1 MKLAV
6 IGGGWAGMAAA
17 VTAADAGHQVTVY
30 EAARTLGGRAR
41 ELPLTLPDGRD
52 ILVDNGQHILIGAYT
67 DSLRL
72 MRKVGVDPDQALL
85 RLPLALVFPDGTG
98 LALSWGRA
106 PWDALAGILRA
117 QRLDLARPAF
127 TAARRH
133 RLAAQRLHLRAAGHR
148 GRAVRTAHAPAAGQ
162 VH

>member
-1 MKLAV
+1 
-6 IGGGWAGMAAA
+6 
-17 VTAADAGHQVTVY
+17 
-30 EAARTLGGRAR
+30 
-41 ELPLTLPDGRD
+41 LTLPDGRD

-67 DSLRL
+67 ESLRL

-98 LALSWGRA
+98 LALSRGSA

-117 QRLDLARPAF
+117 QGWTWRDRLSLL
-127 TAARRH
+127 ARRH

-148 GRAVRTAHAPAAGQ
+148 GRAVRAAHAPAAGH

>member
-17 VTAADAGHQVTVY
+17 VTAADAGHQVTVF

-52 ILVDNGQHILIGAYT
+52 IFVDNGQHILIGAYT
-67 DSLRL
+67 ESLRL

-98 LALSWGRA
+98 L
-106 PWDALAGILRA
+106 
-117 QRLDLARPAF
+117 
-127 TAARRH
+127 
-133 RLAAQRLHLRAAGHR
+133 LAAQRLHLRAADHR
-148 GRAVRTAHAPAAGQ
+148 GRAVRAAHPPAAGQ

>member
-67 DSLRL
+67 ESLRL
-72 MRKVGVDPDQALL
+72 MRKVGVDPDQAML

-98 LALSWGRA
+98 LALSRGSA
-106 PWDALAGILRA
+106 PWDGLAGILRA
-117 QRLDLARPAF
+117 QRLGLARPAF
-127 TAARRH
+127 AVARRH
-133 RLAAQRLHLRAAGHR
+133 RLAAQGLHLRAADHR
-148 GRAVRTAHAPAAGQ
+148 GRAVRTAHPPAAGH